1 MLLDFLR
8 GNSTKSDV
16 AVEANLND
24 APSVQKFTIPEPDV
38 SEMLLDQ
45 EVPFEEMIHD
55 EENGVWLFDCPCG
68 DQFVLAEVILSSC
81 CIVLASFKSRIKVAT
96 RFSKV
101 R

>member
-24 APSVQKFTIPEPDV
+24 APSVKKFTIPEPDV
-38 SEMLLDQ
+38 SEMLFDQ

-68 DQFVLAEVILSSC
+68 DQFVLAEYGHAYAPCPSC
-81 CIVLASFKSRIKVAT
+81 TLYIKVIY
-96 RFSKV
+96 KK
-101 R
+101 